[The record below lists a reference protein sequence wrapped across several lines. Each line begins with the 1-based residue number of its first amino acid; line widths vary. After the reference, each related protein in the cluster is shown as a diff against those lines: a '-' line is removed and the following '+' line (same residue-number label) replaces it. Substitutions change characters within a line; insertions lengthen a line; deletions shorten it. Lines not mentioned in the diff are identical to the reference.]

1 MMMNLQGKTPVKDA
15 KGLMVPLEN
24 YGLKVMSMGN
34 LVDPESPMIWRGPM
48 VGSAVD
54 QLLHKVAWGPLDILV
69 VDLPPGTGDA
79 QLTISQS
86 VQLSGAVIVS
96 TPQDVALIDARR
108 GANMFKQ
115 VDVPLF
121 GLVEN
126 MSVFVCPCCSTKTH
140 IFGDRGVQE
149 TAKKLGLDFLGDIPI
164 DTRIREGAD
173 AGQPVIAAL
182 PESDSAK
189 AYLAVAQQVLKKLA
203 VGQQR
208 APPKITVMN

>member
-1 MMMNLQGKTPVKDA
+1 
-15 KGLMVPLEN
+15 MVPLEN